1 VLVGEVIENL
11 QCYSVIVLDS
21 DKRFTKTKLELH
33 FISYPD
39 DVVPEVGERR
49 ISVALVIR
57 FRVSSS

>member
-1 VLVGEVIENL
+1 MIENL
-11 QCYSVIVLDS
+11 RCYSVIVRDS
-21 DKRFTKTKLELH
+21 DKRFMETKLELP

-49 ISVALVIR
+49 IGVALVIR

>member
-1 VLVGEVIENL
+1 VIENL
-11 QCYSVIVLDS
+11 HCYSLIVLDS
-21 DKRFTKTKLELH
+21 DKRFTKTNLELH

-39 DVVPEVGERR
+39 DVVPEVEERQ